1 MKMCRKAGK
10 RADEVLVGFYLLLVL
25 VLFLP
30 LLVTVTIKVL
40 EEDIAVA
47 EEDIDIVG
55 VEKKEAAEEERRM
68 KAAVAKVEL
77 SRLL

>member
-10 RADEVLVGFYLLLVL
+10 RADEVLVGFYLLLIL

-55 VEKKEAAEEERRM
+55 VEKKEAADEERRM

>member
-1 MKMCRKAGK
+1 MCRKAGK
-10 RADEVLVGFYLLLVL
+10 RADEVLVNFYLLVIL
-25 VLFLP
+25 VLFLA

-77 SRLL
+77 SR